1 MIRRAIELK
10 QIHIKLSETLHRDLR
25 IQAAI
30 KGQSLQ
36 DYVVQTLQNQIASD
50 QSMNGLAL
58 AHPQGVTND
67 SNTK

>member
-1 MIRRAIELK
+1 MK

-36 DYVVQTLQNQIASD
+36 DYVVQALQNQVASD
-50 QSMNGLAL
+50 QSTNGLVL
-58 AHPQGVTND
+58 THPKDIGDD
-67 SNTK
+67 SGAK